1 LALGAGPG
9 RAATVAETRDFA
21 VLVDGKHAG
30 DAHMT
35 ITKSD
40 DGTVTMQ
47 CDTDVKVSVLLATV
61 KYSYRGYE
69 VWKDGKLARFNSTCD
84 DNGKGYSVKAVPDG
98 DKLKVT
104 VEKQERGA
112 RNREERAVRGDVWLT
127 SYWAQPDN
135 KWINRVI
142 PLLDSDTGKNLE
154 GKFQYVATESRGV
167 AGQTVNVNHFRLT
180 GKVNVDLWYD
190 GSGRLVRQEWLEEG
204 HRMVVELTRLR
215 R

>member
-9 RAATVAETRDFA
+9 RGTTVAETRDFA

-35 ITKSD
+35 ITKND

-47 CDTDVKVSVLLATV
+47 CDTDVKVSVLLATY
-61 KYSYRGYE
+61 KYRYRGYE
-69 VWKDGKLARFNSTCD
+69 VWKDGKLVRFNSTCD
-84 DNGKGYSVKAVPDG
+84 DNGKGYVVTAVPDG
-98 DKLKVT
+98 AKLKVS
-104 VEKQERGA
+104 VNKQER
-112 RNREERAVRGDVWLT
+112 VIRGDVWLT

-135 KWINRVI
+135 KWINQVI
-142 PLLDSDTGKNLE
+142 PLLDSDTGKGLE

-167 AGQTVNVNHFRLT
+167 AGQTVNVNHFRLS

-204 HRMVVELTRLR
+204 HRTLVELSRLR